1 MASDAIASGF
11 ESLAIDAL
19 RLADEYRK
27 CADEVIAGTVGATA
41 RLAVVVRSIEAFEE
55 AHATELDRMAAECE
69 RLERERDIA
78 NAQAARLAERLAA
91 LTP

>member
-1 MASDAIASGF
+1 MASEIRW
-11 ESLAIDAL
+11 
-19 RLADEYRK
+19 RLAAFFGRLVSRTLT
-27 CADEVIAGTVGATA
+27 ALAGRPFEVVDWWPQQD
-41 RLAVVVRSIEAFEE
+41 RFDAFIGGDVDE